1 MFKRFN
7 SLQVTLLL
15 HELSFILLVLITA
28 AVGVIWSAS
37 WQNSSE
43 ESLRIGSMNTTMQ
56 NVRGEVYRQLKEV
69 FDATFLHDNDAP
81 KEYLAYTQTIYG
93 YLSDLT
99 ILATD
104 EQELQAIQLV
114 DNAYAAFYAQTKLLL
129 DDHYAVIDRQKVLD
143 QELEKYT
150 FSQLEQAFSNLDVM
164 LNNKQKALS
173 LSKQRWTQ
181 RLSWLAP
188 IPVLLAIGLL
198 LLARRFVRK
207 NIVNPLTELVEGAKL
222 ISKGD
227 LHHTVPLIG
236 VSDLIRLSEAINSM
250 ASDLAR
256 GRDQLIETKK
266 QAALGELVP
275 LVAHNIRNPL
285 AGIRAAS
292 QVALDEDISESTHD
306 TLTDIMVAVDRL
318 ERWVTSLLRY
328 LHPIKPH
335 LSETTLVA
343 VTDNALS
350 LIELQLADKN
360 IALKRLGWKSE
371 QIPLSLDIHLFEQA
385 IFNLVQNAL
394 EASSL
399 GGTIELV
406 YHQDTKYV
414 SLSISDKGQGMTFDP
429 VAEQVTDGE
438 VKRLSCGLGIPF
450 SLKIIKQHG
459 GRLIYENL
467 DSGGTL
473 VTIKLATDQA
483 MEFES

>member
-7 SLQVTLLL
+7 SLQSTLLL
-15 HELSFILLVLITA
+15 HELSFILLVLISG
-28 AVGVIWSAS
+28 AVGVIWSVS

-43 ESLRIGSMNTTMQ
+43 ESLRIGSMNTVMQ
-56 NVRGEVYRQLKEV
+56 SIRGDVYRQLKEV
-69 FDATFLHDNDAP
+69 FDAIFLSDHDAP
-81 KEYLAYTQTIYG
+81 KEYLAYTETIRA
-93 YLSDLT
+93 YLLDLT
-99 ILATD
+99 VLAND
-104 EQELQAIQLV
+104 EQELQAVQLV
-114 DNAYAAFYAQTKLLL
+114 DNAYDDFHTKTEQLIRRNNTI
-129 DDHYAVIDRQKVLD
+129 IDSQKLLD

-150 FSQLEQAFSNLDVM
+150 FVQLEQAFENLDLL
-164 LNNKQKALS
+164 LNNKQEALS
-173 LSKQRWTQ
+173 QSKKQWSE

-188 IPVLLAIGLL
+188 IPVLLAISLL

-207 NIVNPLTELVEGAKL
+207 NVVYPLRELVQGARL

-227 LHHTVPLIG
+227 LNHKVPLIG
-236 VSDLIRLSEAINSM
+236 VSNLVQLSEAINRM
-250 ASDLAR
+250 ATDLSSSHDR
-256 GRDQLIETKK
+256 LIETKK

-292 QVALDEDISESTHD
+292 QVARDEDISNSTRD

-335 LSETTLVA
+335 LSDTTLVA

-350 LIELQLADKN
+350 LIELQLADNN
-360 IALKRLGWKSE
+360 ISLERLGWESKPVS
-371 QIPLSLDIHLFEQA
+371 LLLDIHLFEQA

-394 EASSL
+394 EASFPSNV
-399 GGTIELV
+399 IQLV
-406 YHQDTKYV
+406 YHQDKDKV
-414 SLSISDKGQGMTFDP
+414 SLTIRDQGRGMTFDP

-438 VKRLSCGLGIPF
+438 VKHLSCGLGIPF

-459 GRLIYENL
+459 GSLEYDNSRT
-467 DSGGTL
+467 GGTS
-473 VTIKLATDQA
+473 VTITIPR
-483 MEFES
+483 

>member
-7 SLQVTLLL
+7 SLQSTLLL
-15 HELSFILLVLITA
+15 HELSFILLVLITG
-28 AVGVIWSAS
+28 AVGIIWSVS

-56 NVRGEVYRQLKEV
+56 NIRGDVYRQLKEV
-69 FDATFLHDNDAP
+69 FDATFLYDSDAS
-81 KEYLAYTQTIYG
+81 KEYLAYTYTIQG
-93 YLSDLT
+93 YLLDLMV
-99 ILATD
+99 LAND
-104 EQELQAIQLV
+104 EQELLAVQLV
-114 DNAYAAFYAQTKLLL
+114 DNAYDAFHTKTEQLIH
-129 DDHYAVIDRQKVLD
+129 DSNAIIDRQTLLD
-143 QELEKYT
+143 KELEQYT
-150 FSQLEQAFSNLDVM
+150 FVQLEQAFTNLDQM
-164 LNNKQKALS
+164 LNNKQRALS
-173 LSKQRWTQ
+173 LSKQQWSD

-188 IPVLLAIGLL
+188 IPVLLAISLL
-198 LLARRFVRK
+198 LLARRFVRR
-207 NIVNPLTELVEGAKL
+207 NVVYPLRELVEGARL

-227 LHHTVPLIG
+227 LNHKVPLIG
-236 VSDLIRLSEAINSM
+236 VSNLVQLSEAINRM
-250 ASDLAR
+250 ASELANS
-256 GRDQLIETKK
+256 RDRLIETKK

-292 QVALDEDISESTHD
+292 QVARDEDVSDSTRD

-335 LSETTLVA
+335 LSDTTLIA

-350 LIELQLADKN
+350 LIELQLADKS
-360 IALKRLGWKSE
+360 ISLQLLGWETKAVS
-371 QIPLSLDIHLFEQA
+371 LLLDIHLFEQA

-394 EASSL
+394 EASSP
-399 GGTIELV
+399 GNVIQLV
-406 YHQDTKYV
+406 YRQYENKVLLTIHDQ
-414 SLSISDKGQGMTFDP
+414 GRGMTFDP

-459 GRLIYENL
+459 GSLEYGSS
-467 DSGGTL
+467 DTGGTS
-473 VTIKLATDQA
+473 VTIMLYIL
-483 MEFES
+483 